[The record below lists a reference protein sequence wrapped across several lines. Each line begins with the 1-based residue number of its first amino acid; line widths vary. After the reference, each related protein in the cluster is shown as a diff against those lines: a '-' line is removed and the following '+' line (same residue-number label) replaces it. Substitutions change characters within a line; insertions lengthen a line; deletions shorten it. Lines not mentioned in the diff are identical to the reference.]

1 MSKTGIIVPHDRL
14 SAEALQKLIEEFV
27 SRDGTDTGYIKLDL
41 SERAAQVMRQI
52 QKGTSLIVFDE
63 KSQSVNIV
71 SREDLK

>member
-1 MSKTGIIVPHDRL
+1 MNKSGMIIPYKRL

-52 QKGTSLIVFDE
+52 QKGTSVIVFDE
-63 KSQSVNIV
+63 KSQSANIV
-71 SREDLK
+71 PREDLK